1 MNKQELIAL
10 VKELLQEENLEN
22 RNEDLQLLRR
32 EYKYLLGRDED
43 SFAEQEETDKF
54 IALFNELAKKEP
66 KLLSS
71 PYEEKK
77 KIIEAARK
85 LLDKKEI
92 LAANKDLDKLSDDFR
107 KAGRSGSKEQDDE
120 LWNEFR
126 QVKDAF
132 YAKKKA
138 FFEELDK
145 ANAEKRAKKE
155 DIIERAKAVIEV
167 ENIREA
173 NAQMDA
179 LRKEWKEVGYSGKG
193 DEFLWKDFAR
203 VMDEFQEK
211 KKERHG
217 EMLKLFEERAARL
230 RVLQDCSQ
238 TYGAK
243 IIINRIECDDFEA
256 GKASDTFDFE
266 ILPQNLRLNSKGMK
280 PKCCHTYN
288 QIVSL
293 EVVDFL
299 AERFVWFQ
307 PFLILRR
314 KIRSAYYK
322 VLRLF

>member
-10 VKELLQEENLEN
+10 VKELLEEENLDDRAN
-22 RNEDLQLLRR
+22 DLQLLRR

-71 PYEEKK
+71 PYQEKK
-77 KIIEAARK
+77 NIIEAARK

-92 LAANKDLDKLSDDFR
+92 LAANKELDKLSDDFR
-107 KAGRSGSKEQDDE
+107 KAGRAGSKEQDDE

-126 QVKDAF
+126 KVKDEF

-193 DEFLWKDFAR
+193 DDYLWKEFTK

-217 EMLKLFEERAARL
+217 EMLKLFEERAAKKEELIKKARILLANSEFTDEEIEQVKGL
-230 RVLQDCSQ
+230 RNEYK
-238 TYGAK
+238 TIG
-243 IIINRIECDDFEA
+243 FA
-256 GKASDTFDFE
+256 GKEKDDDLWQRFNEVIQKYFNE
-266 ILPQNLRLNSKGMK
+266 MK
-280 PKCCHTYN
+280 
-288 QIVSL
+288 
-293 EVVDFL
+293 F
-299 AERFVWFQ
+299 
-307 PFLILRR
+307 
-314 KIRSAYYK
+314 YK
-322 VLRLF
+322 D

>member
-10 VKELLQEENLEN
+10 VKELLQEENLDE
-22 RNEDLQLLRR
+22 RSEDLQLLRR

-43 SFAEQEETDKF
+43 SFAEQEENDKF

-71 PYEEKK
+71 PYQEKK
-77 KIIEAARK
+77 NIIAAARK

-92 LAANKDLDKLSDDFR
+92 LAANKELDKLSDDFR
-107 KAGRSGSKEQDDE
+107 KAGRAGSKEQDDE

-126 QVKDAF
+126 QVKDEF

-155 DIIERAKAVIEV
+155 DIIERAKEVINV

-193 DEFLWKDFAR
+193 DEYLWKDFAR

-211 KKERHG
+211 KKERHH
-217 EMLKLFEERAARL
+217 EMLKLFDERAEKKEAL
-230 RVLQDCSQ
+230 IKKARVLLANSEFTDEE
-238 TYGAK
+238 
-243 IIINRIECDDFEA
+243 IEQVKALRNEYKTIGFA
-256 GKASDTFDFE
+256 GKEKDDDLWQRFNEVIQKYFDE
-266 ILPQNLRLNSKGMK
+266 MK
-280 PKCCHTYN
+280 
-288 QIVSL
+288 
-293 EVVDFL
+293 F
-299 AERFVWFQ
+299 
-307 PFLILRR
+307 
-314 KIRSAYYK
+314 YK
-322 VLRLF
+322 D

>member
-10 VKELLQEENLEN
+10 VKELLQEENLDE
-22 RNEDLQLLRR
+22 RSEDLQLLRR

-43 SFAEQEETDKF
+43 SFAEQEENDKF

-71 PYEEKK
+71 PYQEKK
-77 KIIEAARK
+77 NIIAAARK

-92 LAANKDLDKLSDDFR
+92 LAANKELDKLSDDFR
-107 KAGRSGSKEQDDE
+107 KAGRAGSKEQDDE

-126 QVKDAF
+126 EVKDEF

-155 DIIERAKAVIEV
+155 DIIERAKEVINV

-173 NAQMDA
+173 NARMDA

-193 DEFLWKDFAR
+193 DEYLWKDFAR

-211 KKERHG
+211 KKERHH
-217 EMLKLFEERAARL
+217 EMLKLFEERAAKKEELIKRARIMLANSEFTDEEIEQVKAL
-230 RVLQDCSQ
+230 RNEYK
-238 TYGAK
+238 TIG
-243 IIINRIECDDFEA
+243 FA
-256 GKASDTFDFE
+256 GKEKDDDLWQRFNEVIQKYFDE
-266 ILPQNLRLNSKGMK
+266 MK
-280 PKCCHTYN
+280 
-288 QIVSL
+288 
-293 EVVDFL
+293 F
-299 AERFVWFQ
+299 
-307 PFLILRR
+307 
-314 KIRSAYYK
+314 YK
-322 VLRLF
+322 D

>member
-10 VKELLQEENLEN
+10 AKELLQEENLDERSN
-22 RNEDLQLLRR
+22 DLQLLRR

-71 PYEEKK
+71 PYQEKK
-77 KIIEAARK
+77 NIIEAARK

-92 LAANKDLDKLSDDFR
+92 LAANKELDRLSDDFR
-107 KAGRSGSKEQDDE
+107 KAGRAGSKEQDDE

-126 QVKDAF
+126 QVKDEF

-155 DIIERAKAVIEV
+155 DIIERAKAVIEMD
-167 ENIREA
+167 NIREA
-173 NAQMDA
+173 NEKMDA

-193 DEFLWKDFAR
+193 DEYLWKDFAR

-211 KKERHG
+211 KKERHH
-217 EMLKLFEERAARL
+217 EMIKVFEERAEKKEALIKKARILLANSEFTDEEIEQVKAL
-230 RVLQDCSQ
+230 RGEYKTV
-238 TYGAK
+238 G
-243 IIINRIECDDFEA
+243 FA
-256 GKASDTFDFE
+256 GKEKDDDLWQRF
-266 ILPQNLRLNSKGMK
+266 N
-280 PKCCHTYN
+280 
-288 QIVSL
+288 
-293 EVVDFL
+293 EVFYL
-299 AERFVWFQ
+299 
-307 PFLILRR
+307 
-314 KIRSAYYK
+314 
-322 VLRLF
+322 

>member
-1 MNKQELIAL
+1 MTGGNNIMNKQELIAL
-10 VKELLQEENLEN
+10 VKELLQEENLDDRAN
-22 RNEDLQLLRR
+22 DLQLLRR

-71 PYEEKK
+71 PYQEKK
-77 KIIEAARK
+77 NIIELAKK

-107 KAGRSGSKEQDDE
+107 KAGRCGSKEQDDE

-126 QVKDAF
+126 AVKDAF

-145 ANAEKRAKKE
+145 SNAEKRAKKE
-155 DIIERAKAVIEV
+155 DIIERAKAVIEM

-193 DEFLWKDFAR
+193 DEYLWKDFAK

-217 EMLKLFEERAARL
+217 EMLKLFEERAAKKEEL
-230 RVLQDCSQ
+230 IKNARVLLANSEF
-238 TYGAK
+238 TK
-243 IIINRIECDDFEA
+243 EEIEQVKGLRNEYKAIGFA
-256 GKASDTFDFE
+256 GKEKDDELYQRFNEVIQKYFDE
-266 ILPQNLRLNSKGMK
+266 MK
-280 PKCCHTYN
+280 
-288 QIVSL
+288 
-293 EVVDFL
+293 F
-299 AERFVWFQ
+299 
-307 PFLILRR
+307 
-314 KIRSAYYK
+314 YK
-322 VLRLF
+322 D